1 MTAGWG
7 LTLLK
12 IRTASLTTSPRH
24 VGTCGHLRPPDQNV
38 DHGSF
43 STLLAVCC
51 TWSRARLCCG
61 YKANLLIINAHK
73 SCDMI
78 ILFSS
83 SSRLCKT
90 RETVD
95 IFVGRR
101 SKRQR
106 DKEERTG
113 KRGRSR
119 AHQRLIQQPSEASA
133 LQQPQASDF
142 VQDIA
147 PWSNKSPLKSLPSR
161 GQVVDLCRAKWCLSS
176 WSLLHVS
183 VSVSG
188 LYLVGEQV
196 NLLSLP

>member
-1 MTAGWG
+1 M
-7 LTLLK
+7 LK
-12 IRTASLTTSPRH
+12 TRNASLTTSPRH

-38 DHGSF
+38 DDGSF

-73 SCDMI
+73 SCDTI

-101 SKRQR
+101 SDRQR
-106 DKEERTG
+106 DKEERTE

-119 AHQRLIQQPSEASA
+119 ASAPNQPYLSTTFRSFSSRKPPILSRISPHGVTNHLLNHCLQEDRLSTCVARNGVF
-133 LQQPQASDF
+133 QAGHF
-142 VQDIA
+142 RTF
-147 PWSNKSPLKSLPSR
+147 LCLY
-161 GQVVDLCRAKWCLSS
+161 QVCILWVCK
-176 WSLLHVS
+176 
-183 VSVSG
+183 
-188 LYLVGEQV
+188 
-196 NLLSLP
+196 